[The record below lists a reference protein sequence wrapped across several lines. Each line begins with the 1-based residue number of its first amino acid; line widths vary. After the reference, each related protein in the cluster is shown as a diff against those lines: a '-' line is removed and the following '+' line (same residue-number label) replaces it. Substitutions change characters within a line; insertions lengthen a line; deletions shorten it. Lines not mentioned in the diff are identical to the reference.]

1 MKQSHNSNKTMKKS
15 KAKSKNG
22 HGGARPGAGRRWR
35 WKHQPV
41 KMVRLPVAF
50 LDKILEVADYMDQ
63 NEGRLPFS
71 QTSDDLIIISGHS
84 SESLSGEELKELAGK
99 RKTQKLVKRVM
110 TGDEQVWVSDE
121 TFREFEAF

>member
-1 MKQSHNSNKTMKKS
+1 MKKS

-41 KMVRLPVAF
+41 KMVRLPVVF

-71 QTSDDLIIISGHS
+71 QASEDLIIISGHP
-84 SESLSGEELKELAGK
+84 SESLSGEELKELAAK
-99 RKTQKLVKRVM
+99 RKTQKLVTRVM
-110 TGDEQVWVSDE
+110 AGDEEVVVSDA
-121 TFREFEAF
+121 TFKELYELPESLWDEP

>member
-1 MKQSHNSNKTMKKS
+1 MKKS

-50 LDKILEVADYMDQ
+50 LDKILEVAEYMDQ
-63 NEGRLPFS
+63 NDGRLPFS
-71 QTSDDLIIISGHS
+71 QASEDLIIISGHP
-84 SESLSGEELKELAGK
+84 SESLSGEELKELAAK
-99 RKTQKLVKRVM
+99 RKTQKLVTRVM

-121 TFREFEAF
+121 TFRESEAF

>member
-1 MKQSHNSNKTMKKS
+1 MKKS

-63 NEGRLPFS
+63 NDGRLPFS
-71 QTSDDLIIISGHS
+71 KASEDLIIISGHP
-84 SESLSGEELKELAGK
+84 SESLSGEELKELAAR
-99 RKTQKLVKRVM
+99 RKTQKLVKKVM

>member
-1 MKQSHNSNKTMKKS
+1 MKKS

-71 QTSDDLIIISGHS
+71 QASEDLIIISGHP
-84 SESLSGEELKELAGK
+84 SESLSGEELKELSAK
-99 RKTQKLVKRVM
+99 RKAQKLAQKVM
-110 TGDEQVWVSDE
+110 AGDEEVSVSDA
-121 TFREFEAF
+121 TFKEFYELPDSWWGEG

>member
-1 MKQSHNSNKTMKKS
+1 MKKS

-50 LDKILEVADYMDQ
+50 LEKILEVADYMDQ
-63 NEGRLPFS
+63 HDGQLPFAEVPVI
-71 QTSDDLIIISGHS
+71 TSGHS
-84 SESLSGEELKELAGK
+84 SESLSGEELKEFSARERARKLA
-99 RKTQKLVKRVM
+99 QKVM
-110 TGDEQVWVSDE
+110 VGDEEVLVSDE
-121 TFREFEAF
+121 TFRQQQH

>member
-1 MKQSHNSNKTMKKS
+1 MKKS

-22 HGGARPGAGRRWR
+22 HGGARPEAGRRWR

-63 NEGRLPFS
+63 NDGRLPFS
-71 QTSDDLIIISGHS
+71 QASEDLIIISGHP
-84 SESLSGEELKELAGK
+84 SESLSGEELKELAAK
-99 RKTQKLVKRVM
+99 RKTQKLVTRVM

-121 TFREFEAF
+121 TFRDVEAF

>member
-1 MKQSHNSNKTMKKS
+1 MKKS

-63 NEGRLPFS
+63 NDGRLPFS
-71 QTSDDLIIISGHS
+71 QASEDLIIISGHP
-84 SESLSGEELKELAGK
+84 SESLLGEELKKLAVK
-99 RKTQKLVKRVM
+99 RKTQKLVTKVM
-110 TGDEQVWVSDE
+110 AGDEEVVVSDA
-121 TFREFEAF
+121 TFKELYELPESL